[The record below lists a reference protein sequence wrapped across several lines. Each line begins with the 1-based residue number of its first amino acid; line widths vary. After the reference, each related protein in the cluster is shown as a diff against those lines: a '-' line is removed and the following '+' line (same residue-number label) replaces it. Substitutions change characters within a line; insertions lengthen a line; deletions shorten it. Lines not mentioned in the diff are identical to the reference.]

1 MHKPFQM
8 KSATSVVARVGS
20 SYGACRTKVTIFSD
34 GHAKQAGPLE
44 WDFVDGVP
52 ETQYK
57 KLRST
62 STPMIILARH
72 AHAIAAGGGG
82 GVRPTCVGL
91 CALSLAGGVG
101 SGGQCSAGCGPTT
114 QRLSSTSC

>member
-82 GVRPTCVGL
+82 G
-91 CALSLAGGVG
+91 
-101 SGGQCSAGCGPTT
+101 
-114 QRLSSTSC
+114 